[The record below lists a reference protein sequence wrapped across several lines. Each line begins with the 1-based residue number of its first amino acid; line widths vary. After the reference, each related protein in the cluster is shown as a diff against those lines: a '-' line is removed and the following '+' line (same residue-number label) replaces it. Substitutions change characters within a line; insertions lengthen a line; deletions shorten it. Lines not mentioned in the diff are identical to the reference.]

1 MENPHLRSQPR
12 RAEAEERQRVEA
24 LPKLTFDDI
33 AHLPGSEPGP
43 LYGLNPVEI
52 ERLTNRAPLSDAQAA
67 KLIERSR
74 KNLENSNRRR

>member
-1 MENPHLRSQPR
+1 METPIYGHSRGGPR
-12 RAEAEERQRVEA
+12 RRSASGSRRS
-24 LPKLTFDDI
+24 PKLTFDDI

-43 LYGLNPVEI
+43 LYGLTPVES

>member
-1 MENPHLRSQPR
+1 MEI
-12 RAEAEERQRVEA
+12 EAICTPISACRHGWARHEA
-24 LPKLTFDDI
+24 LPKQTFDDI

-43 LYGLNPVEI
+43 RYGLTPVES